1 MRERLYII
9 VVLLFLLI
17 CLGCER
23 SYYFQDT
30 ASTDL
35 SNETI
40 AGVRLNDETTRIIMR
55 DNTAMTAKGI
65 SHGSSIT
72 NVLQAYGENYYERME
87 QGAEIIGYYDRK
99 KEWTLEFWHYE
110 GKVVEIRL
118 DLSSVQ

>member
-1 MRERLYII
+1 MKERLYIL
-9 VVLLFLLI
+9 VVVLFLLI

-35 SNETI
+35 SNENI
-40 AGVRLNDETTRIIMR
+40 AGLRLNDEMTRIIMR
-55 DNTAMTAKGI
+55 DNTTTTEKGI
-65 SHGSSIT
+65 SLGNSIT

-99 KEWTLEFWHYE
+99 KEWTLEFWYYD